1 MKYLGQ
7 HIENFIAKFRQDV
20 YLESVPNPGSDTD
33 KFLVIDSDGKIGQRT
48 GAEVASDIGVSGTFV
63 DLTSEVTGILPV
75 ANGGTGASSLTDNS
89 VLIGNGTS
97 AITPSPNFTFDGD
110 DLLLESANLQ
120 KPTFTI
126 KNTNNSANPAIL
138 SFVKDKGAVGAD
150 NDIAGRIDFTS
161 DNDAQEQH
169 PFGNITTSVSAARDG
184 NEEGKIAINV
194 CAFASASGTVDG
206 NVITGEGNGDSI
218 VDVTLGAG
226 ATGVTTIAG
235 TLTIGSTAFVNNS
248 GVIQVATQGTI
259 DHDSLANFVAAEH
272 YRWDTDISSTATIN
286 AANIPTLNQS
296 TTGNAATATAL
307 ATARNINGVSFDGT
321 GDITVT
327 AAGSTLSDTVTV
339 AKGGTGAT
347 SLTDNAVLLGNG
359 TSAVEASAHLTYSNF
374 APGGGV
380 DIDQLTVGDAS
391 STGAK
396 VLTPGTVPMTV
407 GPDASSGSNVA
418 GANLTL
424 QGGQS
429 TGNTAGGSIRFL
441 SSVTGSSG
449 SIPNSTAEIASFD
462 NVGNLQLDGG
472 ITTGSTSFV
481 NSSGIIQTAAQ
492 TNITSLGTLTGLTIG
507 GDLTVNGDTVT
518 FESANTEDPQVTIKN
533 TTDGTNDAAQL
544 FFVKDRGVAPA
555 VSTNLG
561 EVRFVGEDS
570 NQNSQEYGG
579 FLCEIDVA
587 TDGQE
592 SGQFGIFVASH
603 DGELQYGLQLTGGSA
618 EDEIDVSIANGTSSV
633 TTVAGDLTVTSNL
646 TAGNVR
652 LPGDGTISFDDS
664 LDGTDQFITGT
675 DSNLTIDGDDKIKLR
690 ADTQIEVKSTSNTD
704 TVIITNNSGNIY
716 TAGDIELGHAS
727 DTTISRSAAGTVT
740 IEGNQVVTAGV
751 GTGNLVHVVL
761 KDMGSYLFYMYN
773 DDYWYSAG
781 SGTLAILGLST
792 DPSAIS
798 SSNSEYQ
805 SRVAAYIAP
814 QACVVKKLCFSFY
827 WSSSVVNSADIDFGF
842 SKFTPISD
850 GTAASITMNKIDATD
865 HNASYTEVKPY
876 YKTFTFSGANATL
889 AAGDSFA
896 FHMRTTG
903 GQSAQRV
910 IVYGTAILEVEL
922 S

>member
-1 MKYLGQ
+1 AAG
-7 HIENFIAKFRQDV
+7 
-20 YLESVPNPGSDTD
+20 G
-33 KFLVIDSDGKIGQRT
+33 
-48 GAEVASDIGVSGTFV
+48 DITF
-63 DLTSEVTGILPV
+63 
-75 ANGGTGASSLTDNS
+75 
-89 VLIGNGTS
+89 
-97 AITPSPNFTFDGD
+97 
-110 DLLLESANLQ
+110 
-120 KPTFTI
+120 
-126 KNTNNSANPAIL
+126 
-138 SFVKDKGAVGAD
+138 
-150 NDIAGRIDFTS
+150 
-161 DNDAQEQH
+161 
-169 PFGNITTSVSAARDG
+169 
-184 NEEGKIAINV
+184 
-194 CAFASASGTVDG
+194 
-206 NVITGEGNGDSI
+206 
-218 VDVTLGAG
+218 
-226 ATGVTTIAG
+226 IAG
-235 TLTIGSTAFVNNS
+235 TS
-248 GVIQVATQGTI
+248 
-259 DHDSLANFVAAEH
+259 
-272 YRWDTDISSTATIN
+272 
-286 AANIPTLNQS
+286 
-296 TTGNAATATAL
+296 
-307 ATARNINGVSFDGT
+307 T
-321 GDITVT
+321 GD
-327 AAGSTLSDTVTV
+327 A
-339 AKGGTGAT
+339 
-347 SLTDNAVLLGNG
+347 
-359 TSAVEASAHLTYSNF
+359 
-374 APGGGV
+374 
-380 DIDQLTVGDAS
+380 
-391 STGAK
+391 
-396 VLTPGTVPMTV
+396 
-407 GPDASSGSNVA
+407 
-418 GANLTL
+418 
-424 QGGQS
+424 
-429 TGNTAGGSIRFL
+429 AGGSFKFR
-441 SSVTGSSG
+441 SSPTTGSSG
-449 SIPNSTAEIASFD
+449 TSVNVPSEIAVLD
-462 NVGNLQLDGG
+462 NAGNLQLDGG

-618 EDEIDVSIANGTSSV
+618 EDEIDVSIASGTSSV